1 MSNKDVFISVRSE
14 EDRQKLLKAGF
25 VEIKSSNG
33 LFTFINDSHKWNFD
47 ENGVRVVRH
56 NSLAI

>member
-25 VEIKSSNG
+25 IEIKSSNG

-47 ENGVRVVRH
+47 ESGVRVVRH

>member
-33 LFTFINDSHKWNFD
+33 LFTFINDSHKCNFD
-47 ENGVRVVRH
+47 ENGVRIVRH